1 MPSTALFDFYETLNI
16 QKDATPEEIK
26 SAYRRLA
33 LIHHPDKD
41 RENPEATE
49 KFQRVS
55 FPYELAISLAPH
67 GKDRTQRS
75 ILNLLN
81 IQIQLAHET
90 LSNPTQRAR
99 YDARSKRSTGSDP
112 MSHTNFYDWDEDD
125 SFEEDDY
132 AIFED
137 ILRSRSSR
145 SGPFSGFSFGGF
157 TFSFGSGFSTPDDEE
172 FERRYAESRA
182 RQEEENARIRE
193 EMRVRREAEEERAKA
208 RAAARKAEELLQ
220 QQLREKKEKE
230 ERVVQEKLWEGL
242 GVTSVAD
249 KQASCLHTSFWPK
262 EQQKKKFRCT
272 SCNQKRGMTGY
283 RCPHCSILACQVCLN
298 GFNKKRA
305 AE

>member
-1 MPSTALFDFYETLNI
+1 MPSTASFDFYEALDI

-49 KFQRVS
+49 KFQRVG
-55 FPYELAISLAPH
+55 FPYELNIPLATH
-67 GKDRTQRS
+67 GKDHAQRS

-99 YDARSKRSTGSDP
+99 YDARSKHPTGSGP
-112 MSHTNFYDWDEDD
+112 MPHANFYDYDDDD
-125 SFEEDDY
+125 SLDEDDY
-132 AIFED
+132 AIFEE
-137 ILRSRSSR
+137 IMRSRSSR
-145 SGPFSGFSFGGF
+145 PGPFGGFSFGGF

-193 EMRVRREAEEERAKA
+193 EMRVRREAEEERVKA

-220 QQLREKKEKE
+220 QQLKEEKEKE
-230 ERVVQEKLWEGL
+230 DRAVQEKLWECL
-242 GVTSVAD
+242 GVTSFAD
-249 KQASCLHTSFWPK
+249 KQASCLHTAFWPK
-262 EQQKKKFRCT
+262 EQQRKKFRCT
-272 SCNQKRGMTGY
+272 SCSQKRGMTGY
-283 RCPHCSILACQVCLN
+283 RCPHCSLLACQVCLN
-298 GFNKKRA
+298 GFNKKRVTK
-305 AE
+305 